1 MAAGAPE
8 VSQPMRR
15 RGPIVGLIGAAITA
29 GSFLALLSVT
39 ADLDAITV
47 NGEMAS
53 VRSLLDGVFTDV
65 TDEVLVFAGDT
76 AEFRHVPYGGGIP
89 PAGDSDQPL
98 LWAVEIADYEEGD
111 AFTVSASDDLGAG
124 VYGPRYSENSVMF
137 DTIAVPDAGELVF
150 SVRNDGG
157 RPFRA
162 VMMFVDDPSSV
173 DILGDPD
180 SKLVAALV
188 PLAASGLAMLA
199 GMTVMAAGAVVT
211 LVDWR
216 KTRGRDGAYDGDWR
230 ERR

>member
-1 MAAGAPE
+1 MK
-8 VSQPMRR
+8 R
-15 RGPIVGLIGAAITA
+15 RGPVVGLVGAAITA

-47 NGEMAS
+47 NGEMTS

-65 TDEVLVFAGDT
+65 TDEVLVFAGDS
-76 AEFRHVPYGGGIP
+76 AEFRHVPYGGGG
-89 PAGDSDQPL
+89 PASGDADSPL

-111 AFTVSASDDLGAG
+111 AFTVSASDGLGTSA
-124 VYGPRYSENSVMF
+124 YGPRYSENSVMF

-157 RPFRA
+157 RPFSA

-180 SKLVAALV
+180 SKLLAALV
-188 PLAASGLAMLA
+188 PLAVSGLAMLA

-216 KTRGRDGAYDGDWR
+216 KTRGRDGPYDGDWR